1 MLFYDN
7 LSEFIAKQSEKLQQL
22 KHANIPEVGVILD
35 VLGPNDNQDREA
47 NPGRHSVTQLVDQL
61 TIDCYGI
68 KGDRHRGLTRPSTG
82 REAPLYK
89 RTGVAIV
96 NRRQLFAVSPYECD
110 LLSQRLE
117 VDITPQLLGANLVIG
132 REDGADFCL
141 SDVPLNTYFVIAPAD
156 AVAPEQPPIATLIH
170 YIQQKGCGR
179 TGQAVATAYGDA
191 ALTKQFVAHAEHH
204 RGILCSVEYP
214 VESSA
219 VLKRGQKVF
228 FKFPMGS
235 CY

>member
-61 TIDCYGI
+61 TIDCYGME
-68 KGDRHRGLTRPSTG
+68 GDRHRGLTRPSTG

-89 RTGVAIV
+89 RTRAVIV

-110 LLSQRLE
+110 L
-117 VDITPQLLGANLVIG
+117 GH
-132 REDGADFCL
+132 
-141 SDVPLNTYFVIAPAD
+141 
-156 AVAPEQPPIATLIH
+156 ATL
-170 YIQQKGCGR
+170 
-179 TGQAVATAYGDA
+179 
-191 ALTKQFVAHAEHH
+191 AEEDLS
-204 RGILCSVEYP
+204 ILISI
-214 VESSA
+214 
-219 VLKRGQKVF
+219 
-228 FKFPMGS
+228 
-235 CY
+235 